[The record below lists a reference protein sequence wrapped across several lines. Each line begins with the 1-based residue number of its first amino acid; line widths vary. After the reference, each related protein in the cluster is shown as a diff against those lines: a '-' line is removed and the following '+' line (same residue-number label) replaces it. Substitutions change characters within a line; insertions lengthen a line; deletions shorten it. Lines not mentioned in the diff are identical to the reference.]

1 MSEAIFVALL
11 SCVGTLT
18 GTIYANKKANDLI
31 IYRIAQLEEKVH
43 KHNNLIERV
52 YILEGDIKTIKDG
65 GKNK

>member
-1 MSEAIFVALL
+1 MTEAVFVALL

-31 IYRIAQLEEKVH
+31 IYRIAQLEDKVH

-52 YILEGDIKTIKDG
+52 YILEGDVKTIKGG
-65 GKNK
+65 GKDK

>member
-1 MSEAIFVALL
+1 MSDSIFVAIL

-31 IYRIAQLEEKVH
+31 VYRIAQLEEKVH

-52 YILEGDIKTIKDG
+52 YCIEADVKVIKEGV
-65 GKNK
+65 KNK

>member
-52 YILEGDIKTIKDG
+52 YILEGDVKTIKDG

>member
-1 MSEAIFVALL
+1 MSDAVFVALL

-31 IYRIAQLEEKVH
+31 VYRIAQLEDKVH

-52 YILEGDIKTIKDG
+52 YIIEADVKTIKEG

>member
-1 MSEAIFVALL
+1 MSDAVFVALL

-31 IYRIAQLEEKVH
+31 VYRIAQLEDKVH

-52 YILEGDIKTIKDG
+52 YAIEVDVKTIKEG